1 MAFNPKKL
9 RVLIAGAGILLLAAV
24 VGFYSF
30 AKYKIAKEIRDI
42 PKRLGADIQQSA
54 QGFTYTQSSGGK
66 ALFTISAGKA
76 VRFKEGQKAQLEN
89 VRIIVYGVG
98 ENKKEEYDQI
108 FGKAFAY
115 DPGSGEVTAQGEV
128 MIDLQAQGKP
138 GPDPLKN
145 SEQGRVHFRT
155 SGLSFNQKTGLAETK
170 EKITFSIPQASG
182 SARGA
187 LYDSK
192 QRTLTLT
199 ADVRLATTQSPSGSK
214 LDPAGLDQTTITA
227 GRAHIEDQPL
237 RAVLTQVRME
247 QATRAMNANEVTI
260 LLREDS
266 TIAKI
271 TAVGDVT
278 AEAKGKTTS
287 NLRAQRA
294 DFDFGPDNLMK
305 KAVLAGAVSVHATGA
320 SPLDGS
326 AGRAVID
333 FTGRNNI
340 AQVRASESV
349 RFQQK
354 GAIQQTAVEADI
366 VDFFFQGKSQLQR
379 AVTSGASQITLQQAG
394 PTSVQ
399 TSIITAGGFTAAFAA
414 KNRMTSLT
422 GTPNARLVTTTPG
435 QPDRVVSSNRMVAS
449 FDTRSAARISI
460 SNIEVQGKVDYKEGQ
475 RSATAESGR
484 FSPSDD
490 TLHLEGSPRVQDDD
504 SGFIIGAKALRL
516 NRKTGEVSGQGDV
529 KTTYRQAKA
538 GVGTGGAM
546 FSGSDPIHAT
556 AESVIANRNTG
567 VARFTGGARLWQ
579 GANMVQAP
587 TIVFEKDRRALT
599 ATGSNSTRV
608 QTVFVQTDKAGR
620 QVPVQV
626 SALRLTY
633 VDAERKGHFEGGV
646 KVKVPD
652 TVLTAARVDVL
663 LKAKAAGANSVGAAS
678 QVDQIIATAD
688 QGANVMIEQENPVRK
703 AVGERLVYAASESKF
718 VLTGAPGNP
727 PSIFDAERGNLTGDS
742 LTFYTRDDRV
752 HVGSGDSSRT
762 ITRTRI
768 KDESRP

>member
-9 RVLIAGAGILLLAAV
+9 RLVILGAGILLFAAV
-24 VGFYSF
+24 IGSYTY
-30 AKYKIAKEIRDI
+30 AKYKIAKEIREI
-42 PKRLGADIQQSA
+42 PKKLGADIQQSA

-76 VRFKEGQKAQLEN
+76 VQFKQGQKAQLEN
-89 VRIIVYGVG
+89 VRIIVYGESGSG
-98 ENKKEEYDQI
+98 EGDTAEYDQI
-108 FGKAFAY
+108 FGKSFAY
-115 DPGSGEVTAQGEV
+115 DPATGEVTAQGEV

-145 SEQGRVHFRT
+145 AEQGRVHFRT

-170 EKITFSIPQASG
+170 ERIEFSIPQANG

-192 QRTLTLT
+192 KRSLTLVS
-199 ADVRLATTQSPSGSK
+199 DVRLATTNQPAGSK
-214 LDPAGLDQTTITA
+214 LAPTQVTA
-227 GRAHIEDQPL
+227 ERAFIEDQPL
-237 RAVLTQVRME
+237 RAVLNQVRME
-247 QATRAMNANEVTI
+247 QESRAMNANEVTI
-260 LLREDS
+260 LLREDN

-271 TAVGDVT
+271 TAVGDVM
-278 AEAKGKTTS
+278 AESKGKTTS

-294 DFDFGPDNLMK
+294 DFDFAADSLLR
-305 KAVLAGAVSVHATGA
+305 KAVLEGAVSVRATGA
-320 SPLDGS
+320 SPIDAF

-333 FTGRNNI
+333 FTGRNDI

-349 RFQQK
+349 RFRQQ
-354 GAIQQTAVEADI
+354 GANQQSTAVQADI
-366 VDFFFQGKSQLQR
+366 VDFFFQGRSQLQR
-379 AVTSGASQITLQQAG
+379 AVTSGASQITLEQAG
-394 PTSVQ
+394 ANAASPATSV
-399 TSIITAGGFTAAFAA
+399 ITAGSFTAAFASR
-414 KNRMTSLT
+414 NRMSSLT
-422 GTPNARLVTTTPG
+422 GTPGAKLVTTTPG
-435 QPDRVVSSNRMVAS
+435 QPERVVSGDRMVAN
-449 FDTRSAARISI
+449 FDTRSPARTAI
-460 SNIEVQGKVDYKEGQ
+460 SNIEIQGKADYKEGP
-475 RSATAESGR
+475 RSATAERGR

-490 TLHLEGSPRVQDDD
+490 TLHLEGSPRVQDDT
-504 SGFIIGAKALRL
+504 SGFIITARTLRL
-516 NRKTGEVSGQGDV
+516 NRKTGEVAGQGEV
-529 KTTYRQAKA
+529 KTTYRQLQA
-538 GVGTGGAM
+538 TRGGAM

-556 AESVIANRNTG
+556 AEAVAANRNTG
-567 VARFTGGARLWQ
+567 IARFTGSARLWQ

-587 TIVFEKDRRALT
+587 TIVFEKERRSLT

-608 QTVFVQTDKAGR
+608 TTVFVQSDKSGK

-626 SALRLTY
+626 TAQRLTY

-646 KVKVPD
+646 RVKVPD
-652 TVLTAARVDVL
+652 TTLTAARVDVL
-663 LKAKAAGANSVGAAS
+663 LKMKASGGSAAGAAS

-688 QGANVMIEQENPVRK
+688 QGANVMIEQENPVRR
-703 AVGERLVYAASESKF
+703 AVGERLIYAAEESKF
-718 VLTGAPGNP
+718 ILTGAPGNP

-768 KDESRP
+768 KDESKP